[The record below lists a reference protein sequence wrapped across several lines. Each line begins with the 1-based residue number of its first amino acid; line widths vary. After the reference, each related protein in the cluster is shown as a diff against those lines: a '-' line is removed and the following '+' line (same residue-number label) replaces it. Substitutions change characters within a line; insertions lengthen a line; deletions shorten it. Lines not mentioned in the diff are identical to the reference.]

1 MKDYNLND
9 LLNNIDFESNRLVK
23 INNKLYLTNYQIE
36 ILNKYNIDYKSLGNL
51 SSIIYVAE
59 EILEEDD
66 YEDLDEIIRELSERN
81 YYENTN
87 KWSSFFMVLYKYHI
101 FEHSQ

>member
-9 LLNNIDFESNRLVK
+9 LLNNMDFESNRLVK

-66 YEDLDEIIRELSERN
+66 YEDLDEIIRELAERN

-87 KWSSFFMVLYKYHI
+87 K
-101 FEHSQ
+101 

>member
-36 ILNKYNIDYKSLGNL
+36 ILNKYNIDYKSLGNI

-66 YEDLDEIIRELSERN
+66 YEDLDEIIRELAERN

-87 KWSSFFMVLYKYHI
+87 K
-101 FEHSQ
+101 

>member
-51 SSIIYVAE
+51 SSIIYMAE

-87 KWSSFFMVLYKYHI
+87 K
-101 FEHSQ
+101 

>member
-9 LLNNIDFESNRLVK
+9 LLNNIDFNKNKLVK
-23 INNKLYLTNYQIE
+23 VNEKLYLTNYQIE
-36 ILNKYNIDYKSLGNL
+36 VLNKYNIDYKSLGNL

-87 KWSSFFMVLYKYHI
+87 K
-101 FEHSQ
+101 

>member
-51 SSIIYVAE
+51 SYIIYVAE

-66 YEDLDEIIRELSERN
+66 SEDLDEIIRELAERN

-87 KWSSFFMVLYKYHI
+87 K
-101 FEHSQ
+101 

>member
-59 EILEEDD
+59 EILEEDE

-87 KWSSFFMVLYKYHI
+87 K
-101 FEHSQ
+101 

>member
-1 MKDYNLND
+1 MKDYNIND

-23 INNKLYLTNYQIE
+23 VNNKLYLTNYQIE

-66 YEDLDEIIRELSERN
+66 YEDLDEIIKELAERN

-87 KWSSFFMVLYKYHI
+87 K
-101 FEHSQ
+101 

>member
-9 LLNNIDFESNRLVK
+9 LLNEVDFKSNKLVK

-36 ILNKYNIDYKSLGNL
+36 ILNKYNIDYENLGSL

-66 YEDLDEIIRELSERN
+66 YEELDEIIRELAERN

-87 KWSSFFMVLYKYHI
+87 K
-101 FEHSQ
+101 

>member
-51 SSIIYVAE
+51 SSIIYMAE
-59 EILEEDD
+59 EILEKDD
-66 YEDLDEIIRELSERN
+66 YEDLDEIIRELAERN

-87 KWSSFFMVLYKYHI
+87 K
-101 FEHSQ
+101 

>member
-59 EILEEDD
+59 ETLEEDD
-66 YEDLDEIIRELSERN
+66 YEDLDEIIKELAERN

-87 KWSSFFMVLYKYHI
+87 K
-101 FEHSQ
+101 

>member
-66 YEDLDEIIRELSERN
+66 YEDLDEIIRELAERN

-87 KWSSFFMVLYKYHI
+87 K
-101 FEHSQ
+101 

>member
-9 LLNNIDFESNRLVK
+9 LLNNIDVESNRLVK

-66 YEDLDEIIRELSERN
+66 YEDLDEIIRELAERN

-87 KWSSFFMVLYKYHI
+87 K
-101 FEHSQ
+101 

>member
-9 LLNNIDFESNRLVK
+9 LLNNIDFESNRLVN

-66 YEDLDEIIRELSERN
+66 YEDLDEIIRELAERN

-87 KWSSFFMVLYKYHI
+87 K
-101 FEHSQ
+101 

>member
-9 LLNNIDFESNRLVK
+9 LLNNIDFKSNRLVK

-87 KWSSFFMVLYKYHI
+87 K
-101 FEHSQ
+101 

>member
-66 YEDLDEIIRELSERN
+66 YEDLDEIIRELAERN
-81 YYENTN
+81 YYENKN
-87 KWSSFFMVLYKYHI
+87 K
-101 FEHSQ
+101 

>member
-9 LLNNIDFESNRLVK
+9 LLNEVDFKSNKLVK

-36 ILNKYNIDYKSLGNL
+36 ILNKYNIDYENLGSL

-66 YEDLDEIIRELSERN
+66 YEDFI
-81 YYENTN
+81 
-87 KWSSFFMVLYKYHI
+87 
-101 FEHSQ
+101 

>member
-36 ILNKYNIDYKSLGNL
+36 ILNKYNIDYKSIGNL

-66 YEDLDEIIRELSERN
+66 YEDLDEIIRELAERN

-87 KWSSFFMVLYKYHI
+87 K
-101 FEHSQ
+101 

>member
-1 MKDYNLND
+1 MKDYNLNE

-66 YEDLDEIIRELSERN
+66 YEDLDEIIRELAERN

-87 KWSSFFMVLYKYHI
+87 K
-101 FEHSQ
+101 

>member
-9 LLNNIDFESNRLVK
+9 LLNNIDFECNRLVK

-66 YEDLDEIIRELSERN
+66 YEDLDEIIKELAERN

-87 KWSSFFMVLYKYHI
+87 K
-101 FEHSQ
+101 

>member
-9 LLNNIDFESNRLVK
+9 LLNNIDFNKNKLVK
-23 INNKLYLTNYQIE
+23 VNEKLYLTNYQIE
-36 ILNKYNIDYKSLGNL
+36 VLNKYNIDYKSLGNL

-66 YEDLDEIIRELSERN
+66 YEDLDEIIKELAERN

-87 KWSSFFMVLYKYHI
+87 K
-101 FEHSQ
+101 

>member
-9 LLNNIDFESNRLVK
+9 LLNDIDFNKNKLVK
-23 INNKLYLTNYQIE
+23 VNEKLYLTNYQIE
-36 ILNKYNIDYKSLGNL
+36 VLNKYEIDFQNLNL
-51 SSIIYVAE
+51 SSIIFLGE

-66 YEDLDEIIRELSERN
+66 YDDLDEVIRELAERN

-87 KWSSFFMVLYKYHI
+87 K
-101 FEHSQ
+101 

>member
-51 SSIIYVAE
+51 SSIIHVAE

-66 YEDLDEIIRELSERN
+66 YEDLDEIIKELAERN

-87 KWSSFFMVLYKYHI
+87 K
-101 FEHSQ
+101 

>member
-36 ILNKYNIDYKSLGNL
+36 ILNKYNIDYKSLENL

-66 YEDLDEIIRELSERN
+66 YEDLDEIIRELAERN

-87 KWSSFFMVLYKYHI
+87 K
-101 FEHSQ
+101 

>member
-1 MKDYNLND
+1 MKDFNIND

-66 YEDLDEIIRELSERN
+66 YEDLDEIIRELAERN

-87 KWSSFFMVLYKYHI
+87 K
-101 FEHSQ
+101 

>member
-51 SSIIYVAE
+51 SSIIYMAE

-66 YEDLDEIIRELSERN
+66 YEDLDEIIRELAERN

-87 KWSSFFMVLYKYHI
+87 K
-101 FEHSQ
+101 

>member
-23 INNKLYLTNYQIE
+23 VNNKLYLTNYQIE
-36 ILNKYNIDYKSLGNL
+36 ILNKYNIDYESLGNL

-66 YEDLDEIIRELSERN
+66 YEDLDEIIRDLAERN

-87 KWSSFFMVLYKYHI
+87 K
-101 FEHSQ
+101 

>member
-1 MKDYNLND
+1 MKDYNIND

-87 KWSSFFMVLYKYHI
+87 K
-101 FEHSQ
+101 

>member
-9 LLNNIDFESNRLVK
+9 LLNNIDFKSNRLVK

-66 YEDLDEIIRELSERN
+66 YEDLDEIIKELAERN

-87 KWSSFFMVLYKYHI
+87 K
-101 FEHSQ
+101 

>member
-1 MKDYNLND
+1 MKDYNIND

-36 ILNKYNIDYKSLGNL
+36 ILNKYSIDYKSLGNL

-66 YEDLDEIIRELSERN
+66 YEDLDEIIRELAERN

-87 KWSSFFMVLYKYHI
+87 K
-101 FEHSQ
+101 

>member
-36 ILNKYNIDYKSLGNL
+36 ILNKYNIDYNSLGNL

-66 YEDLDEIIRELSERN
+66 YEDLDEIIKELAERN

-87 KWSSFFMVLYKYHI
+87 K
-101 FEHSQ
+101 

>member
-9 LLNNIDFESNRLVK
+9 LLNNIDFKSNKLVK

-36 ILNKYNIDYKSLGNL
+36 ILNKYNIDYENLGSL

-66 YEDLDEIIRELSERN
+66 YEDLDEIIRELAERN

-87 KWSSFFMVLYKYHI
+87 K
-101 FEHSQ
+101 

>member
-9 LLNNIDFESNRLVK
+9 LLNEVDFKSNKLVK

-36 ILNKYNIDYKSLGNL
+36 ILNKYNIDYENLGSL

-66 YEDLDEIIRELSERN
+66 YEDLDEIIKELAERN

-87 KWSSFFMVLYKYHI
+87 K
-101 FEHSQ
+101 

>member
-9 LLNNIDFESNRLVK
+9 LLNEVDFKSNKLVK

-36 ILNKYNIDYKSLGNL
+36 ILNKYNIDYENLGSL

-66 YEDLDEIIRELSERN
+66 YEDLDEIIRELAERN

-87 KWSSFFMVLYKYHI
+87 K
-101 FEHSQ
+101 

>member
-51 SSIIYVAE
+51 STIIYVAE

-66 YEDLDEIIRELSERN
+66 YEDLDEIIRELAERN

-87 KWSSFFMVLYKYHI
+87 K
-101 FEHSQ
+101 